1 MDIHDFPILSDFILD
16 NRVQESFEI
25 LEISA
30 ERNVLK
36 YRFNNIGRQKKQ
48 AELQGV
54 QKNESSSLVN
64 IIGRHT
70 LTQTYSFGNFTT
82 LCTRKENSRRHH
94 RHARGTI
101 RAEVRNQTDAVYLNG
116 PIFSDF
122 GPKMDFF

>member
-70 LTQTYSFGNFTT
+70 LTQTYS
-82 LCTRKENSRRHH
+82 
-94 RHARGTI
+94 
-101 RAEVRNQTDAVYLNG
+101 
-116 PIFSDF
+116 
-122 GPKMDFF
+122 